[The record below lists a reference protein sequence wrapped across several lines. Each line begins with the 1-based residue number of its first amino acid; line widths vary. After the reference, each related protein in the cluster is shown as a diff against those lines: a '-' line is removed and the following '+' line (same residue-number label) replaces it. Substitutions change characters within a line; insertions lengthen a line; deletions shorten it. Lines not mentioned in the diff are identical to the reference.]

1 MVAHTHRRHIIYID
15 IAEDTRHT
23 EHVLTFQVRTV
34 APTEHFYSEGVFSAL
49 LQEVGDVKFRH
60 VVGALRVTY
69 IFSVDP
75 HICCRVDTAE
85 VENRALFIPVSGH
98 GERTHVR
105 TYGIDAIVLTTV
117 VITRTR
123 LDKGRCIS
131 VGIFY
136 VTIDG
141 AVVSVHFPV

>member
-34 APTEHFYSEGVFSAL
+34 APTEHFYSKCVFRAL
-49 LQEVGDVKFRH
+49 LQEVGDIKFRH
-60 VVGALRVTY
+60 VVGTLRVTHV
-69 IFSVDP
+69 FTVDP
-75 HICCRVDTAE
+75 HICCRVDTTE
-85 VENRALFIPVSGH
+85 VENRALFIPICGH

-105 TYGIDAIVLTTV
+105 TYGIDAIVLTAV
-117 VITRTR
+117 VIAGAR
-123 LDKGRCIS
+123 LDEGRRIS

-136 VTIDG
+136 VAIDG